1 MEKEINEFIE
11 LKHLIKKLEEE
22 LSIKN
27 SENLIL
33 SKQNIDIKRLL
44 DELQKECND
53 LNEKL
58 SIKNSEIKKLE
69 KKYKEEKESISNNFE
84 KQKEIYESK
93 LLKLSSINPMNK
105 EISLEREIQIRYDE
119 KLKQKDIEIDI
130 LKNKIK
136 KLETDNYE
144 LRVEIENTKNM
155 QNQINQLNEEK
166 DFINDFVIQE
176 DKDKNEND
184 IEYFTKLKKLQSI
197 IKEKDENI
205 DKLYQELDKIK
216 SERKKYEL
224 DLSKKYFLDLN
235 KFKELEAI
243 NNKLKQELIS
253 KNNEFKEIENKL
265 LNLQEFLD
273 ESKKEKDI
281 MADEKAT
288 LLLKIN
294 NLENEL
300 MNNSEIQKD
309 LDILRELVQ
318 KYESEQIINQKI
330 KKQTDEKNQT
340 KINELQRKLEE
351 SKEKLSN
358 LAESNNLKNNINYIN
373 YIENNNFESNNN
385 NNNLYKIEY
394 EKIHQ
399 KYNLLL
405 IEQKMKI
412 SDLKQKE
419 EENEILN
426 ENLREVIK
434 KEKQR
439 KEKYYQLKEKYKIL
453 LEKKEHYKDISKISK
468 KKIENI
474 INLLTPEQ
482 KMNIEKEGN
491 KYLIDLDSFSFTEIM

>member
-1 MEKEINEFIE
+1 MEEEINEFIE
-11 LKHLIKKLEEE
+11 LKRLIKKLEEE
-22 LSIKN
+22 LSLKN

-44 DELQKECND
+44 DELQKECNE

-69 KKYKEEKESISNNFE
+69 KKYKEEKENISKNFE

-119 KLKQKDIEIDI
+119 KLKQKDIEIEI

-136 KLETDNYE
+136 KLENDNND

-155 QNQINQLNEEK
+155 QNQINKLNEEK

-184 IEYFTKLKKLQSI
+184 IEYYTKLKKLQSI
-197 IKEKDENI
+197 IKDKDENM
-205 DKLYQELDKIK
+205 DKLYRELDQIK

-253 KNNEFKEIENKL
+253 KENELKEIENKL
-265 LNLQEFLD
+265 LNLQEFL
-273 ESKKEKDI
+273 EVSKKEKDT
-281 MADEKAT
+281 MEEEKTT

-351 SKEKLSN
+351 SREKLSN

-385 NNNLYKIEY
+385 NNIYKIEY

-405 IEQKMKI
+405 IEQKMKL

>member
-1 MEKEINEFIE
+1 MEEEINEFIE
-11 LKHLIKKLEEE
+11 LKRLIKKLEEE
-22 LSIKN
+22 LSVKN

-44 DELQKECND
+44 DELQKECNE

-69 KKYKEEKESISNNFE
+69 KKYKEEKENISKNFE

-105 EISLEREIQIRYDE
+105 DISLEREIQIRYDE
-119 KLKQKDIEIDI
+119 KLKQKDIEIEI

-136 KLETDNYE
+136 KLENDNNE
-144 LRVEIENTKNM
+144 LRVEIENTKKM
-155 QNQINQLNEEK
+155 QNQINKLNEEK

-184 IEYFTKLKKLQSI
+184 IEYYTKLKKLQSI
-197 IKEKDENI
+197 IKDKDENI
-205 DKLYQELDKIK
+205 DKLYRELDQFK

-253 KNNEFKEIENKL
+253 KENELKEIENKL
-265 LNLQEFLD
+265 LNLQEFL
-273 ESKKEKDI
+273 EVSKKEKDT
-281 MADEKAT
+281 MEEEKTT

-351 SKEKLSN
+351 SREKLSN

-385 NNNLYKIEY
+385 NNIYKIEY

-405 IEQKMKI
+405 IEQKMKL